1 MEFNDRDQFELSR
14 YRWVIPFV
22 IIVLT
27 VTVILVKCSS
37 NNLKGFVDDKNEQSS
52 SLADTSSVE
61 EIIEL
66 KEETSL
72 YSDDTYN
79 FTLSI
84 PVSWSKING
93 TGSNVSFVNR
103 QTGAQLQVIVM
114 NYDPQINSMDE
125 NLLTQQAVSNG
136 MELREYSKPTNSSYS
151 VSYCSSDYG
160 YIEYSFW
167 DYSAI
172 IKLNFCVGI
181 KYYNDEQM
189 NKTLKY
195 IANSFNWAMA
205 DPIPAGIIPI
215 YVTNGN
221 YEFGFPEGWDYGES
235 GNTIYMTNKE
245 GSASFSV
252 TVNEAA
258 SSLDNIS
265 QIDYINYIS
274 QSKPDFLLTNFNNDG
289 QKISIMGEY
298 FLNGKKINLQ
308 QYIIINNGFEY
319 SLSFDTE
326 EDVTSELAVTIQS
339 VINSFKTH

>member
-181 KYYNDEQM
+181 K
-189 NKTLKY
+189 
-195 IANSFNWAMA
+195 
-205 DPIPAGIIPI
+205 
-215 YVTNGN
+215 
-221 YEFGFPEGWDYGES
+221 
-235 GNTIYMTNKE
+235 
-245 GSASFSV
+245 
-252 TVNEAA
+252 
-258 SSLDNIS
+258 
-265 QIDYINYIS
+265 
-274 QSKPDFLLTNFNNDG
+274 
-289 QKISIMGEY
+289 
-298 FLNGKKINLQ
+298 
-308 QYIIINNGFEY
+308 
-319 SLSFDTE
+319 
-326 EDVTSELAVTIQS
+326 
-339 VINSFKTH
+339 